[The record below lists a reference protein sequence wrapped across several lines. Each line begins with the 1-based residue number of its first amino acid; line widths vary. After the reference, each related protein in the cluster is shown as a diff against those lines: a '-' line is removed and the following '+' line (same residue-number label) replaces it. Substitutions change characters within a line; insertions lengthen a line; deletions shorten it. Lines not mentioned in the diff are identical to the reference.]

1 MWSVSRNK
9 LRLVCDPRGIRASFI
24 GTSNHVNGL
33 REMYIRSR
41 LKSYKS
47 KPVLKKMS
55 CVQVLYVRAP
65 VERTQKI
72 LGCLSFRRSIWYIH
86 VYDGLLTTDTTSIF

>member
-1 MWSVSRNK
+1 MWSVSGNK
-9 LRLVCDPRGIRASFI
+9 LRLVCDPRGIRASLI

-55 CVQVLYVRAP
+55 CVQVLCVSDP
-65 VERTQKI
+65 VERTRKI
-72 LGCLSFRRSIWYIH
+72 LGYLRFKRSIWYIH
-86 VYDGLLTTDTTSIF
+86 VYDGLRTTDTTSIF